1 MSSMTPH
8 KGQRQPQSFAADFG
22 TASPRNAPQS
32 PHDYNSQAY
41 LQNMHLSMT
50 YSDQQPT
57 TPPRTPRRIQQNQP
71 ASQNKPNS
79 TLPDNG
85 SRKSTN
91 KRRPKN
97 VQTSPFAT
105 RSDRTTPPLTG
116 AQSASGSTVPR
127 PIQTPS
133 AAQVYAGPTFHAS
146 PAPSAL
152 PMPSFFSKSVPESPA
167 IRTGSAIKE
176 PDSSADESSQTPSS
190 AQIFRDVSHREES
203 PLDLFFKADKR
214 EKAEKIRARSTNSN
228 ATGSAGPFNPPI
240 ESPGNTRTPS
250 QPNSQYRN
258 KNIPAS
264 RGSASSMFSMEEDGS
279 NSPGLP
285 LGPAFST
292 PYNERIMKA
301 LKNSGPSQP
310 HQMSPGHPQSPLD
323 KSEQL
328 KAYLF
333 SESPSTNG
341 NLGPAL
347 SLTTNSAMS
356 SHGGHSSPT
365 GPRNSGPPGRSPQ
378 ANYKFRG
385 DSRSS
390 GEIPKSARSGLRQEV
405 SPAKTPTRT
414 PERAHSYGPSQN
426 LSQIYGNKLS
436 AGNNLNNTTQ
446 VTHSSPVPQGS
457 SGTLPG
463 TSNPDFQGMENDLRR
478 ILRLDSPGFAGSAR

>member
-1 MSSMTPH
+1 M
-8 KGQRQPQSFAADFG
+8 
-22 TASPRNAPQS
+22 N
-32 PHDYNSQAY
+32 NS
-41 LQNMHLSMT
+41 LRSIN
-50 YSDQQPT
+50 D
-57 TPPRTPRRIQQNQP
+57 
-71 ASQNKPNS
+71 
-79 TLPDNG
+79 
-85 SRKSTN
+85 
-91 KRRPKN
+91 
-97 VQTSPFAT
+97 TSPVAT

-116 AQSASGSTVPR
+116 AQSTNSSTAPR

-152 PMPSFFSKSVPESPA
+152 PMPSFYSKSVPESPA
-167 IRTGSAIKE
+167 IRTGSAVKE

-228 ATGSAGPFNPPI
+228 ATGSVGPFNPPI

-279 NSPGLP
+279 SSPGLP

-301 LKNSGPSQP
+301 LKNSVGTTQGLP
-310 HQMSPGHPQSPLD
+310 
-323 KSEQL
+323 
-328 KAYLF
+328 F
-333 SESPSTNG
+333 SEGPSTNG

-365 GPRNSGPPGRSPQ
+365 GPRNGGPPGRSPQ

-385 DSRSS
+385 ESRSS

-426 LSQIYGNKLS
+426 LSQIYGNNFS

-446 VTHSSPVPQGS
+446 VAHSSPVPQGS
-457 SGTLPG
+457 SGALPG
-463 TSNPDFQGMENDLRR
+463 TSNPDFRGMENDLRR
-478 ILRLDSPGFAGSAR
+478 ILKLDSPGFAGSAR